1 MSGVERWK
9 LAAGWVL
16 HVVVAGMLIAS
27 GVVKL
32 FIAPSV
38 VVEGLQR
45 FGLGEQMQL
54 IGAGEMTAALL
65 MLIPRT
71 SSLGVLLVSAF
82 WGGVICIHMAHAESY
97 LFPSVMLVV
106 TWVGAYFR
114 SPAMF
119 GSLLNPAGKVGAT
132 FAPPD
137 PVLARPS

>member
-9 LAAGWVL
+9 LVVGWVQ

-27 GVVKL
+27 GVAKV
-32 FIAPSV
+32 FIAPPA

-45 FGLGEQMQL
+45 FGLGDQVRL

-65 MLIPRT
+65 LLIPRT

-97 LFPSVMLVV
+97 LFPAAMLVV
-106 TWVGAYFR
+106 TWAGAYLR
-114 SPAMF
+114 SPGLF
-119 GSLLNPAGKVGAT
+119 GSFFPPAVNAGARAT
-132 FAPPD
+132 PPD
-137 PVLARPS
+137 PVLSRGR